1 MTDQPSSGALSK
13 EDSAKM
19 ERLERTNRVLDGN
32 QKSTSKTLDG
42 FRRLVQVATAVVLAF
57 VMMAWFIDHPAL
69 QSSTKNP
76 LLAGL
81 AVICVAYLVALELAH
96 GRTGVIVFLI
106 ISGTASAGISGGYAA
121 CWLHHHM

>member
-1 MTDQPSSGALSK
+1 
-13 EDSAKM
+13 M
-19 ERLERTNRVLDGN
+19 ELLERTNRILDKS
-32 QKSTSKTLDG
+32 QKTTSKTLDG

-69 QSSTKNP
+69 QSNTKNP

-81 AVICVAYLVALELAH
+81 SVICMAYLVALELAH
-96 GRTGVIVFLI
+96 GRTGVIMFLI